1 MPRHGGN
8 LAHVAAA
15 CALLLVLFVGYLHP
29 ARATTTAPTA
39 AQVAIPAASYLY
51 RFKLEREVASRFDST
66 QHVARIA
73 AQVHAESRW
82 EPMARSAYAEGMSQF
97 TPATS
102 QWLQSICPEI
112 GPSDPW
118 DPNWS
123 VRAVV
128 CYDAW
133 LYARVSGSTE
143 CDRWAFSLSAYN
155 GGLTWVL
162 RDQKRA
168 EQHGAV
174 AAQWFDQVERYSAR
188 AQWAI
193 DENRDYVRRILK
205 RIEPAYINAGWP
217 GVLVC

>member
-1 MPRHGGN
+1 MKPRG
-8 LAHVAAA
+8 HVII
-15 CALLLVLFVGYLHP
+15 CGLLLVLFVGSLHP
-29 ARATTTAPTA
+29 AKATGTGAA
-39 AQVAIPAASYLY
+39 NIAQVAIPAASYLY
-51 RFKLEREVASRFDST
+51 RFKLEREVVSRFDST
-66 QHVARIA
+66 SHVARIA

-82 EPMARSAYAEGMSQF
+82 QPEARSAYAEGLSQF

-102 QWLQSICPEI
+102 RWLQSVCPEI

-118 DPNWS
+118 DPHWS

-155 GGLTWVL
+155 GGLSWVL

-168 EQHGAV
+168 ANLGAQST
-174 AAQWFDQVERYSAR
+174 QWFDQVERYSAR
-188 AQWAI
+188 AKWAI
-193 DENRDYVRRILK
+193 TENRDYVRRILK
-205 RIEPAYINAGWP
+205 RIEPAYIEAGWP
-217 GVLVC
+217 GVLAC